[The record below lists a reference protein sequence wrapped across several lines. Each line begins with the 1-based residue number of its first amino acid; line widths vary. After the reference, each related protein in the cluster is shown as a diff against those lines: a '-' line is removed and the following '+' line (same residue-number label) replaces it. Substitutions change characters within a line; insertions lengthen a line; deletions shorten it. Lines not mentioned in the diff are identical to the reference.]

1 MLGMEIKEAATIVID
16 GMKAH
21 AEELR
26 LDGKAEA

>member
-1 MLGMEIKEAATIVID
+1 MLGMDIRDVAAIVID

-26 LDGKAEA
+26 LTGHA